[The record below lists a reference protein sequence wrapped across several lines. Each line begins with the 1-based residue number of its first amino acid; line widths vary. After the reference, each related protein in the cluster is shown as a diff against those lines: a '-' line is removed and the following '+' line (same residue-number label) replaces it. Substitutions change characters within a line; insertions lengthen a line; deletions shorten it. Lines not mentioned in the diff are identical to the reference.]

1 MHPPGSTTMTDQ
13 LSAWLDGRKAWFFIG
28 LIGAYVALH
37 FLLRVV
43 FSPVIG
49 TDDVTQAIYA
59 QVLAWGY
66 EFRQPPL
73 YTWLQWGS
81 DRLIGVGVASHAFLK
96 YLLLFLTYL
105 FLYLV
110 ARQVHARQS
119 TAIIAAASLGLT
131 YPFAVSI
138 HQGVTHSIL
147 LTALIAAS
155 VWAFI
160 RLERR
165 PSLPGYLGLGLLLGL
180 GVFSKYGFLVFA
192 GAFLLAALSLP
203 RYRRVLLDRRMLLA
217 LAIVILIAL
226 PPLLW
231 LIERQTDTLAAA
243 AALGPKTAQAST
255 LPPRL
260 ANLASLLSSIV
271 QFLAPLWLFLLIFFP
286 KALRRTEAQ
295 PGMNEDAARLLGR
308 TLAISLALLVLAML
322 AGLLGKV
329 QPRWMHAFLLLFP
342 LYFFARAEKAYAQG
356 VARRGYVITL
366 AAIPVLVIVL
376 WAGQTYLGPSLGKAT
391 RFHAPYDQLA
401 RHLQEGN
408 PEPGLIVAGD
418 EYLAGNL
425 RLYFPQAAVIAASFP
440 FSPPAPAQGGCL
452 LVWNTAAGASLPPPL
467 EKFLV
472 QAPGASAAGMK
483 VWKGLYRHSSR
494 DFLEAAYLAL
504 PREACRT
511 SPE

>member
-1 MHPPGSTTMTDQ
+1 MADK
-13 LSAWLDGRKAWFFIG
+13 LSAWLDGRNTGFFIG

-49 TDDVTQAIYA
+49 TDDVTQAIHA

-81 DRLIGVGVASHAFLK
+81 DRLIGVGVASHVFLK

-105 FLYLV
+105 FLYFI
-110 ARQVHARQS
+110 ARQVLARQGS
-119 TAIIAAASLGLT
+119 AIIAAASLGLT

-147 LTALIAAS
+147 LTALIAAT

-165 PSLPGYLGLGLLLGL
+165 PGLPGYLGLGVLLGL
-180 GVFSKYGFLVFA
+180 GMFSKYGFLVFA

-203 RYRRVLLDRRMLLA
+203 RYRRVLLDRRMLIA
-217 LAIVILIAL
+217 LAIVVLIAL
-226 PPLLW
+226 PPLAW
-231 LIERQTDTLAAA
+231 LLERQNATLAAV
-243 AALGPKTAQAST
+243 AALGPKQAQAAVF
-255 LPPRL
+255 LPRM
-260 ANLASLLSSIV
+260 ANLGSLVSSIV
-271 QFLAPLWLFLLIFFP
+271 QFLAPLWLFLLVFFP
-286 KALRRTEAQ
+286 RALRRIEKQ
-295 PGMNEDAARLLGR
+295 PGLNDAARLLGR
-308 TLAISLALLVLAML
+308 TLAISLVLLVLAML

-342 LYFFARAEKAYAQG
+342 LYFFARAEKAYPQG

-366 AAIPVLVIVL
+366 AAIPLLVIVL
-376 WAGQTYLGPSLGKAT
+376 WASQTYLGPKFGKAT
-391 RFHAPYDQLA
+391 RFHVPYDLLA
-401 RHLQEGN
+401 RHLREEGLKS
-408 PEPGLIVAGD
+408 GLIIAGD

-425 RLYFPQAAVIAASFP
+425 RLQFPPAAVIAASFP
-440 FSPPAPAQGGCL
+440 FRPPAPAQGGCL
-452 LVWNTAAGASLPPPL
+452 LVWNTAAGASLPPAL
-467 EKFLV
+467 EKFLA
-472 QAPGASAAGMK
+472 QPENPPAAPK
-483 VWKGLYRHSSR
+483 TWKGFYHRSSR
-494 DFLEAAYLAL
+494 DQLEVAYLLL
-504 PREACRT
+504 PHEQCKT
-511 SPE
+511 D